1 MKKIIVS
8 KFEYEFLIASLEE
21 LYNISSDEIVTD
33 KWMVK
38 LEETRM
44 LFDLELEFY
53 KIRNDKQTP
62 TKKEMIK
69 WIISKL
75 KAKSLDL

>member
-8 KFEYEFLIASLEE
+8 KVEYEFLIASLEE

-33 KWMVK
+33 KWLYK
-38 LEETRM
+38 IEDTRM

-53 KIRNDKQTP
+53 NIRNDKQTP

>member
-53 KIRNDKQTP
+53 NIRNDKQTP

>member
-8 KFEYEFLIASLEE
+8 KVEYEFLIASLEE

-33 KWMVK
+33 KWLSK
-38 LEETRM
+38 IEDTRM

-53 KIRNDKQTP
+53 NIRNDKQTP
-62 TKKEMIK
+62 TIL
-69 WIISKL
+69 SKI
-75 KAKSLDL
+75 

>member
-8 KFEYEFLIASLEE
+8 KFEYEFLISSLEE

-33 KWMVK
+33 KWMSK

-53 KIRNDKQTP
+53 NVRNDKQTP

-69 WIISKL
+69 WILTKV
-75 KAKSLDL
+75 KAKSLDF

>member
-1 MKKIIVS
+1 MKKIIIS

-53 KIRNDKQTP
+53 NIRNDKQTP

>member
-8 KFEYEFLIASLEE
+8 KFEYEFLISSLEE

-33 KWMVK
+33 KWMCK

-53 KIRNDKQTP
+53 NIRNDKQTP

-69 WIISKL
+69 WILTKV
-75 KAKSLDL
+75 KAKSLDF

>member
-8 KFEYEFLIASLEE
+8 KFEYEFLISSLEE

-33 KWMVK
+33 KWMSK

-53 KIRNDKQTP
+53 NIRNDKQTP

-69 WIISKL
+69 WILTKV
-75 KAKSLDL
+75 KAKSLDF

>member
-53 KIRNDKQTP
+53 NIRNDRQTP

>member
-1 MKKIIVS
+1 MKKIIIS

-53 KIRNDKQTP
+53 NIRNNKQTP

-75 KAKSLDL
+75 KAKNLDL

>member
-44 LFDLELEFY
+44 LFNLELEFY
-53 KIRNDKQTP
+53 NIRNDKQPP

-75 KAKSLDL
+75 KAKNLDL

>member
-8 KFEYEFLIASLEE
+8 KVEYEFLIASLEE

-53 KIRNDKQTP
+53 NIRNDKQTP

>member
-8 KFEYEFLIASLEE
+8 KVEYEFLIASLEE

-33 KWMVK
+33 KWLSK
-38 LEETRM
+38 IEDTRM

-53 KIRNDKQTP
+53 NIRNDKQTP

>member
-21 LYNISSDEIVTD
+21 FYN
-33 KWMVK
+33 
-38 LEETRM
+38 
-44 LFDLELEFY
+44 
-53 KIRNDKQTP
+53 IRNDKQTP

>member
-44 LFDLELEFY
+44 LFDLELELY
-53 KIRNDKQTP
+53 NIRNDKQTP

>member
-8 KFEYEFLIASLEE
+8 KVEYEFLSASLEE

-33 KWMVK
+33 KWLSK
-38 LEETRM
+38 IEDTRM

-53 KIRNDKQTP
+53 NIRNDKQTP

>member
-1 MKKIIVS
+1 MKKIIIS

-21 LYNISSDEIVTD
+21 LYNISSDEIVAD

-44 LFDLELEFY
+44 LFNLELEFY
-53 KIRNDKQTP
+53 NIRNDKQPP

-75 KAKSLDL
+75 KAKNLDL

>member
-1 MKKIIVS
+1 
-8 KFEYEFLIASLEE
+8 
-21 LYNISSDEIVTD
+21 
-33 KWMVK
+33 MVK

>member
-1 MKKIIVS
+1 MKKIIIS

-53 KIRNDKQTP
+53 NIRNDKQSP

-75 KAKSLDL
+75 KAKNLDL

>member
-8 KFEYEFLIASLEE
+8 KFEYEFLIALLEE
-21 LYNISSDEIVTD
+21 LYNISSDEIITD
-33 KWMVK
+33 KWMSK

-53 KIRNDKQTP
+53 NIRNDKQTP

-69 WIISKL
+69 WILIKV
-75 KAKSLDL
+75 KTKSLDF

>member
-33 KWMVK
+33 KWLSK
-38 LEETRM
+38 IEDTRM

-53 KIRNDKQTP
+53 NIRNDKQTP